1 MLDRTVA
8 PLSGKIDK
16 VDIQKAETI
25 LLDNGVPLHIV
36 RAGHQPIVKVEIL
49 INGGNWFE
57 PGTGVSFLTTKML
70 SEGTKQR
77 SAADINKIVENYGA
91 NLELT
96 PGLDQ
101 IEVTLTCLTRYFQ
114 NLLPLLRE
122 MIFEATFPENE
133 LQTIKN
139 IKIQTIRVDNQ
150 KNNIV
155 ASKQLRKKLF
165 GTIHPYGRI
174 LTESDVEGVERKTI
188 VNYHN
193 NTVLNNYEIVV
204 SGDFQEGYEKIF
216 NQNFGQHKLERKKPS
231 TFYPI
236 TPDEQKTYVHKDDAL
251 QSAIRMGKI
260 TLKKQHKDYVD
271 LLVANEILGGYF
283 GSRLMTN
290 IREEKGYT
298 YGIYSHIYPLHHD
311 SFFLIST
318 EAVSQYTKPAVDEI
332 YKEVKRLRTEPVG
345 PAELEA
351 VKSYMIGAFLSSI
364 DTPFNLAEKFK
375 SINLFG
381 LGYDYFDRYIQTIHD
396 ITPERIMNVMETYLH
411 EDSMTEII
419 IGKL

>member
-1 MLDRTVA
+1 
-8 PLSGKIDK
+8 
-16 VDIQKAETI
+16 
-25 LLDNGVPLHIV
+25 
-36 RAGHQPIVKVEIL
+36 
-49 INGGNWFE
+49 
-57 PGTGVSFLTTKML
+57 
-70 SEGTKQR
+70 
-77 SAADINKIVENYGA
+77 
-91 NLELT
+91 
-96 PGLDQ
+96 
-101 IEVTLTCLTRYFQ
+101 
-114 NLLPLLRE
+114 
-122 MIFEATFPENE
+122 MIFEAVFPEQE

-174 LTESDVEGVERKTI
+174 LTESDVEGVERKTL
-188 VNYHN
+188 VNYHS

-204 SGDFQEGYEKIF
+204 SGDFKDEYIKVF
-216 NQNFGQHKLERKKPS
+216 NQNFGQNQLQRKKPS
-231 TFYPI
+231 TFYPV
-236 TPDEQKTYVHKDDAL
+236 TPDDQKTYVHKDDAL
-251 QSAIRMGKI
+251 QSAIRLGKI
-260 TLKKQHKDYVD
+260 TLKKQHKDYID
-271 LLVANEILGGYF
+271 LLIANEILGGYF

-298 YGIYSHIYPLHHD
+298 YGIYSHIYPLHND

-332 YKEVKRLRTEPVG
+332 YKELKRLRSEPVG
-345 PAELEA
+345 TDELES

-364 DTPFNLAEKFK
+364 DTPFNLADKFK

-381 LGYDYFDRYIQTIHD
+381 LDYDYFDRYLKKIHE
-396 ITPERIMNVMETYLH
+396 ITPERIMEVTNTYLH
-411 EDSMTEII
+411 EDGISEVI

>member
-8 PLSGKIDK
+8 PLSGKIEQVEIK
-16 VDIQKAETI
+16 QAETV
-25 LLDNGVPLHIV
+25 LLDNGVPLHIIK
-36 RAGHQPIVKVEIL
+36 AGSQPIIRIELL

-70 SEGTKQR
+70 SEGTKHR
-77 SAADINKIVENYGA
+77 SAADINKIIENYGA

-122 MIFEATFPENE
+122 MIFEAVFPEQE

-174 LTESDVEGVERKTI
+174 LTESDVEGVERKTL
-188 VNYHN
+188 VNYHS

-204 SGDFQEGYEKIF
+204 SGDFKDEYIKVF
-216 NQNFGQHKLERKKPS
+216 NQNFGQNQLQRKKPS
-231 TFYPI
+231 TFYPV
-236 TPDEQKTYVHKDDAL
+236 TPDDQKTYVHKDDAL
-251 QSAIRMGKI
+251 QSAIRLGKI
-260 TLKKQHKDYVD
+260 TLKKQHKDYID
-271 LLVANEILGGYF
+271 LLIANEILGGYF

-298 YGIYSHIYPLHHD
+298 YGIYSHIYPLHND

-332 YKEVKRLRTEPVG
+332 YKELKRLRSEPVG
-345 PAELEA
+345 TDELES
-351 VKSYMIGAFLSSI
+351 VKSYMIGAFLNSI
-364 DTPFNLAEKFK
+364 DTPFNLADKFK

-381 LGYDYFDRYIQTIHD
+381 LDYDYFDRYLKKIHE
-396 ITPERIMNVMETYLH
+396 ITPERIMEVTNTYLH
-411 EDSMTEII
+411 EDGISEVI